1 MDLTTAL
8 VAAYFI
14 AAMVA
19 SVACAVIASRQA
31 GKKGRRRWLWGTLG
45 LLFGVLAI
53 VALARLRPAQGS
65 QLTVV

>member
-8 VAAYFI
+8 VGAYFI

-31 GKKGRRRWLWGTLG
+31 GRKGRRRWLWGVLG
-45 LLFGVLAI
+45 LFFGVLAI
-53 VALARLRPAQGS
+53 VALARLRRGES
-65 QLTVV
+65 DR